1 MGNTKSQCFESETE
15 DVWWKPEKP
24 TINKENYSQAA
35 TPEKREAR
43 SNEDKLDE
51 FRQELARKHEKRR
64 QIIAEKRKEM
74 QDMRDELLKQRKEN
88 EELKKTLRRRSND
101 EENESEI
108 VKENDCLKMEVEE
121 LRSQLTKSYD
131 LAQKN
136 NELRTSI
143 AELQK
148 ELQLVNSEV
157 VNFEK
162 ERSDY
167 KLHVTALKDVVR
179 VSKEMLQIRENQIK
193 EVSKTIAIC
202 TIYIQKM

>member
-1 MGNTKSQCFESETE
+1 MGNTKSQCNESDTE
-15 DVWWKPEKP
+15 DVWWKPEKS
-24 TINKENYSQAA
+24 TVNKENYSQPS

-88 EELKKTLRRRSND
+88 EELKKMLRRRSNS
-101 EENESEI
+101 EENETEI
-108 VKENDCLKMEVEE
+108 VKENEGLRKEVEE
-121 LRSQLTKSYD
+121 LRSQLTKSEE

-136 NELRTSI
+136 NELRSSI

-167 KLHVTALKDVVR
+167 KLHVTALKDVVK
-179 VSKEMLQIRENQIK
+179 VSKQMLQIRENQIK
-193 EVSKTIAIC
+193 EVSIVYVIC
-202 TIYIQKM
+202 TI

>member
-1 MGNTKSQCFESETE
+1 MGNTKSQCFQSDAE
-15 DVWWKPEKP
+15 DLWWKPEKP
-24 TINKENYSQAA
+24 AINKESCSQPC
-35 TPEKREAR
+35 TPEKREPG

-64 QIIAEKRKEM
+64 EIIAEKRKEM
-74 QDMRDELLKQRKEN
+74 QDMRDELLKQRREN
-88 EELKKTLRRRSND
+88 EELKKMLRTRSNN
-101 EENESEI
+101 EENGSEI
-108 VKENDCLKMEVEE
+108 VKENDDLRKEVDE
-121 LRSQLTKSYD
+121 LRTQLSRSQD

-136 NELRTSI
+136 NELRSSI

-179 VSKEMLQIRENQIK
+179 VSKQMLQIRENQIT
-193 EVSKTIAIC
+193 EVR
-202 TIYIQKM
+202 